1 MTTSNEKAFVDG
13 SRWMDDGKMEKGW
26 MAKESMM
33 MCLGVG

>member
-1 MTTSNEKAFVDG
+1 MVRG
-13 SRWMDDGKMEKGW
+13 GWMMDDGKMEKGW